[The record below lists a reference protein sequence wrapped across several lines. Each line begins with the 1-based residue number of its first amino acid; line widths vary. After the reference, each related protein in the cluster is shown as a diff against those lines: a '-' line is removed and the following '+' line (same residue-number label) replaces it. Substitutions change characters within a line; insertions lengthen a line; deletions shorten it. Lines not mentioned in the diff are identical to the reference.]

1 MSIVLMNWVRVSDE
15 VAADTDYFVTAA
27 RPNTSATMA
36 QTSLA
41 AAHNGGGRN
50 VTVTTTGSSD
60 GGKTATITGTDVDGA
75 SQSEVLTLAGSATTV
90 AGTKIFLTVTAVEMS
105 TQPADNITIGF
116 GGVAGAK
123 IGGGGVFGSFRTIS
137 GSAAG
142 TCSFRTGGTAGTV
155 IATDTSSGTAGG
167 NNGQVSAYGTGAR
180 LVEGMYVTYD
190 IGDFTQIIVFYAG

>member
-1 MSIVLMNWVRVSDE
+1 MNWVRVSDE

-50 VTVTTTGSSD
+50 VDVTTTGSSD
-60 GGKTATITGTDVDGA
+60 GGKTATITGTDTDGA
-75 SQSEVLTLAGSATTV
+75 AQTEVITLAGSATTT

-105 TQPADNITIGF
+105 AQPAANITVGF
-116 GGVAGAK
+116 GSLCGAK
-123 IGGGGVFGSFRTIS
+123 IGGGGVFGSFRTTS
-137 GSAAG
+137 GAAAG

-155 IATDTSSGTAGG
+155 IATDKSSGSAGG
-167 NNGQVSAYGTGAR
+167 NNGQVSAHGTGAR
-180 LVEGMYVTYD
+180 LVNGMYVTYTLD
-190 IGDFTQIIVFYAG
+190 HADQIIAFYAG